1 MGRVILVGSTKGGVG
16 KTSTALNIAI
26 ARALDGRD
34 VWLIDGDRQATASTA
49 IAIRNASG
57 RKPQIA
63 CAHYEDG
70 TALRDQVKLQ
80 RSKFDEIV
88 IDAGGRDST
97 ALRAAL
103 GIADVVLVPFQPR
116 SFDVWA
122 VADTDALITEAKNIR
137 ETPFKVYGFLNLADA
152 SGSDNEEAIA
162 ALNEYPSIEYLNTPL
177 VRRKSVANAA
187 GKGLSVLEFRPK
199 DDKAIEEMTA
209 LLSAIF

>member
-26 ARALDGRD
+26 ARALDGKD

-57 RKPQIA
+57 RKPMIA

-70 TALRDQVKLQ
+70 AALRDQVKLQ

-103 GIADVVLVPFQPR
+103 GVADVVLVPFQPR

-137 ETPFKVYGFLNLADA
+137 ETPFQVYGFLNLADS

-162 ALNEYPSIEYLNTPL
+162 ALAEYPSIDYLNTPL

-209 LLSAIF
+209 LLAAIF